1 MKPIFKVTADD
12 KDITDILSPRLV
24 SLNITDETGLVSDKA
39 EILLDNRDN
48 ILEIPPRGTNLEIS
62 LGYENQDLVL
72 MGSYIVDN
80 IDLSSPPSRMRIIA
94 KASNTK
100 IKDLTNKIRS
110 PKSRSWHEYSLVGI
124 VSKIAK
130 EHNFISLIDEY
141 FEQIYIAHIDQTN
154 ESDLSF
160 LTNFARDY
168 DAFIK
173 FVAGKLIFAKKNKG
187 ATITGK
193 ELPKLEL
200 SINQITSWRL
210 NILDRG
216 KFGKVIAKYHDFAT
230 AEEKKVTTGNGEPDY
245 EMRYTFTDQNRALE
259 AAKAKLAEFERGIT
273 KLEISLPG
281 NPILSAE
288 SKIIIPDIKYLKDR
302 TWIVEAITHDISDQG
317 YQSTI
322 NAVEKF

>member
-12 KDITDILSPRLV
+12 KDITDIFSPRLV

-48 ILEIPPRGTNLEIS
+48 ILEIPPRGTNIEIS

-80 IDLSSPPSRMRIIA
+80 IDLSSPPSRMRIVA

-130 EHNFISLIDEY
+130 EHKFISLIDEY

-200 SINQITSWRL
+200 SENQITSWRL
-210 NILDRG
+210 NILDRD

-259 AAKAKLAEFERGIT
+259 AAKAKLAEFERGIS

>member
-130 EHNFISLIDEY
+130 EHKFISLIDEY

-200 SINQITSWRL
+200 SENQITSWRL

-230 AEEKKVTTGNGEPDY
+230 AEEKKVTSGTGELDY

-259 AAKAKLAEFERGIT
+259 AAKAKLAEFERGIA

-288 SKIIIPDIKYLKDR
+288 SKIIIPDIKYLKDKE
-302 TWIVEAITHDISDQG
+302 WIIAAIAHDISDQG

-322 NAVEKF
+322 TAVEKF

>member
-1 MKPIFKVTADD
+1 MKPIFSIVADD
-12 KDITDILSPRLV
+12 KDITDLLSARLI
-24 SLNITDETGLVSDKA
+24 SLNISDETGLVSDKA

-48 ILEIPPRGTNLEIS
+48 ILDIPPRGTTLKIY
-62 LGYENQDLVL
+62 LGYDKENLSL
-72 MGSYIVDN
+72 MGSFIVDN
-80 IDLSSPPSRMRIIA
+80 ISLSSPPSKLRIIA
-94 KASNTK
+94 KASYGNDK
-100 IKDLTNKIRS
+100 NLSNKIRS
-110 PKSRSWHEYSLVGI
+110 PKNRSWHEYSLVGI
-124 VSKIAK
+124 ISKIAT
-130 EHNFISLIDEY
+130 EHKFTSLIDEY

-200 SINQITSWRL
+200 SENQITSWRL

-230 AEEKKVTTGNGEPDY
+230 AKEKKVTIGNDEPDY

-273 KLEISLPG
+273 KL
-281 NPILSAE
+281 
-288 SKIIIPDIKYLKDR
+288 
-302 TWIVEAITHDISDQG
+302 
-317 YQSTI
+317 
-322 NAVEKF
+322 

>member
-24 SLNITDETGLVSDKA
+24 FLNITDETGLVSDKA

-48 ILEIPPRGTNLEIS
+48 ILEIPPRGTNLGIS

-100 IKDLTNKIRS
+100 IKTLASKIRS

-124 VSKIAK
+124 VRKIAK
-130 EHNFISLIDEY
+130 EHKFTSLIDEY

-160 LTNFARDY
+160 PTNFARDY

-187 ATITGK
+187 TTINGK

-200 SINQITSWRL
+200 SENQISSW
-210 NILDRG
+210 
-216 KFGKVIAKYHDFAT
+216 
-230 AEEKKVTTGNGEPDY
+230 
-245 EMRYTFTDQNRALE
+245 
-259 AAKAKLAEFERGIT
+259 
-273 KLEISLPG
+273 
-281 NPILSAE
+281 
-288 SKIIIPDIKYLKDR
+288 
-302 TWIVEAITHDISDQG
+302 
-317 YQSTI
+317 
-322 NAVEKF
+322 

>member
-130 EHNFISLIDEY
+130 EHEFISLIDEY

-187 ATITGK
+187 TTITGK

-200 SINQITSWRL
+200 SENQISSWRL

-216 KFGKVIAKYHDFAT
+216 KFGKVIAKYHDFTT
-230 AEEKKVTTGNGEPDY
+230 AEERKVTTGTGEPDY

-281 NPILSAE
+281 NPILSTE
-288 SKIIIPDIKYLKDR
+288 SKITIPDIKYLKNKE
-302 TWIVEAITHDISDQG
+302 WIIESITHDISDQG

>member
-130 EHNFISLIDEY
+130 EHKFISLIDEY

-160 LTNFARDY
+160 LSNFARDY

-187 ATITGK
+187 TTITGK

-200 SINQITSWRL
+200 SENEITSWRL

-230 AEEKKVTTGNGEPDY
+230 AEEKKITIGDGEPDY

-259 AAKAKLAEFERGIT
+259 AAKAKLA
-273 KLEISLPG
+273 
-281 NPILSAE
+281 
-288 SKIIIPDIKYLKDR
+288 
-302 TWIVEAITHDISDQG
+302 
-317 YQSTI
+317 
-322 NAVEKF
+322 

>member
-1 MKPIFKVTADD
+1 MKPIFSIVADD
-12 KDITDILSPRLV
+12 KDITDLLSARLI
-24 SLNITDETGLVSDKA
+24 SLNISDETGLVSDKA

-48 ILEIPPRGTNLEIS
+48 ILDIPPRGTTLKIY
-62 LGYENQDLVL
+62 LGYDKENLSL
-72 MGSYIVDN
+72 MGSFIVDN
-80 IDLSSPPSRMRIIA
+80 ISLSSPPSKLRIIA
-94 KASNTK
+94 KASYGNDK
-100 IKDLTNKIRS
+100 NLSNKIRS
-110 PKSRSWHEYSLVGI
+110 PKNRSWHEYSLVGI
-124 VSKIAK
+124 ISKIAT
-130 EHNFISLIDEY
+130 EHKFTSLIDEY

-200 SINQITSWRL
+200 SENQITSWRL

-230 AEEKKVTTGNGEPDY
+230 AKEKKVTIGNDEQDY

-281 NPILSAE
+281 NPILSAQ
-288 SKIIIPDIKYLKDR
+288 SKIIIPDIKYLKDKE
-302 TWIVEAITHDISDQG
+302 WIIEAITHDINDQG
-317 YQSTI
+317 YQSTVV
-322 NAVEKF
+322 AVEKF

>member
-110 PKSRSWHEYSLVGI
+110 PKSRSWHEYSLVDI

-130 EHNFISLIDEY
+130 EHKFTSLIDEY

-200 SINQITSWRL
+200 SENQITSWRL

-216 KFGKVIAKYHDFAT
+216 KFGKVIAKYHNFAT
-230 AEEKKVTTGNGEPDY
+230 AEEKKVTTGIGEPDY

-259 AAKAKLAEFERGIT
+259 AAKVKLAEFERGIT

-302 TWIVEAITHDISDQG
+302 TWIVEGIAHDISDQG

>member
-130 EHNFISLIDEY
+130 EHKFISLIDEY

-160 LTNFARDY
+160 LSNFARDY

-173 FVAGKLIFAKKNKG
+173 FVAGKLILAKKNKG
-187 ATITGK
+187 TTITGK

-200 SINQITSWRL
+200 SENEITSWRL

-230 AEEKKVTTGNGEPDY
+230 AEEKKITIGDGEPDY

-281 NPILSAE
+281 NPILSAD